1 MNYSHE
7 IIESVFMKVGIFL
20 GNFKPEVGGGYTFEN
35 EVFQSL
41 VELSSKTHHTFVLF
55 GWSKEPPQE
64 LSFENIEYISIPRDF
79 VRSKLSQ
86 IAIRFFKIGDHTE
99 LEKFILM
106 CGVEIMWYLTPFV
119 CLTKEL
125 PYITI
130 VWDLQ
135 HRLQPF
141 FPEVSTRGRWDSRER
156 LFSLILRRASVVIA
170 GTKAGKNEIERFYQV
185 PADRIRILPHPT
197 PRVAPDAPPSDG
209 KQVLA
214 KYNLPEG
221 YLFYPANFWSHKNHV
236 GLLLAVKLLREN
248 YNLVFPVVFV
258 GSDQGNL
265 QYIKQRVAELNLS
278 TQVHFLGFVPRED
291 LISLY
296 RNAFALTYLTF
307 FGPENLPPLEA
318 FALGCPVITSNVSG
332 AQEQL
337 GDAALLVDPK
347 DHNQIALA
355 IKSLHE
361 DRSLRHTLIQRGLQ
375 RAQRWTGKDYVK
387 GVFSILD
394 EFEPIRRCWGKDVV

>member
-7 IIESVFMKVGIFL
+7 IIERVFMKVGIFL
-20 GNFKPEVGGGYTFEN
+20 GNYKPEAGGGYTFEN

-64 LSFENIEYISIPRDF
+64 LSFENIEYISLPRDF

-86 IAIRFFKIGDHTE
+86 IAIRFFKIEDRTE

-106 CGVEIMWYLTPFV
+106 SGVEIMWYLTPLV

-135 HRLQPF
+135 HRIQPF
-141 FPEVSTRGRWDSRER
+141 FPEVSTRGQWDSRER
-156 LFSLILRRASVVIA
+156 SYSIILRRASVVIA

-185 PADRIRILPHPT
+185 SSDCIRILPHPT
-197 PRVAPDAPPSDG
+197 PRVAPDATPSDG

-214 KYNLPEG
+214 KYNLPDG

-236 GLLLAVKLLREN
+236 GLLLAVKLLSDK

-258 GSDQGNL
+258 GSDHGNL
-265 QYIKQRVAELNLS
+265 QYIKQRVAKLNLS
-278 TQVHFLGFVPRED
+278 TQVHFLGFIPRED
-291 LISLY
+291 LLSLY

-318 FALGCPVITSNVSG
+318 FALGCPVIASNVSG

-337 GDAALLVDPK
+337 GDAALLVDQK
-347 DHNQIALA
+347 DQNQIALA

-361 DRSLRHTLIQRGLQ
+361 DRLLRHTLIQRGLE
-375 RAQRWTGKDYVK
+375 RAHRWTGKDYVK